1 MNRRIFSAV
10 SVLSIFFSGCS
21 LTGDAYQPQPIPP
34 AKSVIYI
41 YQPYALFKFRDSPM
55 VTCGHE
61 SIEIEPGEYYSF
73 AEESGPIECTVAD
86 AAKSEI
92 KFDAHSGEEYFIK
105 ELRGSAGAMQL
116 TQVRPAVAHE
126 EIANCRKQ
134 GIHADSR

>member
-1 MNRRIFSAV
+1 MNLRIFSAV

-21 LTGDAYQPQPIPP
+21 LMGDAYQPQPIPP

-41 YQPYALFKFRDSPM
+41 YQPPALFKFKDSPM

-61 SIEIEPGEYYSF
+61 SIEIEPGGYYSF
-73 AEESGPIECTVAD
+73 VEESGPIECAVAG

-105 ELRGSAGAMQL
+105 EVKGSSGATQL
-116 TQVRPAVAHE
+116 MQVRPSIAHE